1 MLDFLT
7 TFLGASVAQAATR
20 VSPVATYVGK
30 INRLIINPL
39 ITLMFAAALA
49 YFVYGV
55 MQFLASGAE
64 KQSEAKNTMFW
75 GIIGMAIMF
84 GVFGIIKLIESTLG
98 VSNVNP
104 NL

>member
-1 MLDFLT
+1 MHDFLIT
-7 TFLGASVAQAATR
+7 HLGVSVAYAQTK
-20 VSPVATYVGK
+20 VSPVATFVGK

-39 ITLMFAAALA
+39 IVLMFAAALA
-49 YFVYGV
+49 YFIFGV
-55 MQFLASGAE
+55 MQFIADGAE
-64 KQSEAKNTMFW
+64 KKTEAKNSMLW
-75 GIIGMAIMF
+75 GLVGMAIMF